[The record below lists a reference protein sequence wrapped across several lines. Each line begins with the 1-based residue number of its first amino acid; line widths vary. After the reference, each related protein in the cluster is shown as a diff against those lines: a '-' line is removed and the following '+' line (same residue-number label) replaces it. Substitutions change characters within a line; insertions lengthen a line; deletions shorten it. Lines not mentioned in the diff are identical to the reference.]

1 MGNIFGKPFRSFVTK
16 QIQTRQE
23 SLGYKD
29 YNVNDLKYQNTKT
42 PWIRLASTVDINQFL
57 KDGTTETRVYQ
68 QLLKNGLNPELFTGD
83 VAAKN
88 FILQGGAIAIGENN
102 ELKTNSGLNYKN
114 EYYNGAYGWGG
125 IDEKGYV
132 PMPGIKDV
140 NIIYK
145 SDGAFAEGTINMKC
159 FSRSQ
164 LILMDLLYMRPGV
177 NLLLEFGW
185 STYLDNEGNLQT
197 YDTFITD
204 ALDFTLNKAGAT
216 VQKEKVEFK
225 GGFDFFGPDAFRGT
239 GEFYEDMLDDGS
251 LQSKILQ
258 LIEQERID
266 RDGNYEGMF
275 GMITNF
281 NWKFNQTDGSYDCQ
295 TKIIGHGDVI
305 QGLTMDVNKPNM
317 DKVLA
322 EIGVKQSRQ
331 DQESTADRM
340 DIPLISDFR
349 SNQLTTILIGYYR
362 KFKNSIANK
371 ENVPIGFENTK
382 NYFRYKSNNVMS
394 ANQDFLL
401 ANFRS
406 KEKEEPFDL
415 NIKNGLL
422 GLFGAEVTAGLGFD
436 AAQGIGG
443 EGGGD
448 GIEVYMK
455 FSCLLAI
462 IQKFFL
468 LYDEKGTPLCY
479 FDMNF
484 SDLDNDPNYIANYP
498 GQFSGNPYHVLVPYE
513 NVLSSVSDIT
523 MPKTLLGLIAESA
536 SPNFLSDKG
545 YAGKLSEVL
554 INVNVLT
561 NIAGSESIKNSENDK
576 LEITKFLN
584 LVLKQ
589 INKTRGGGN
598 DFRVIVE
605 ASTSTI
611 KIIDKTPIR
620 WKTALPPGSTGT
632 ELCVFNTYGVKNKIG
647 GSIVKSIDIGSSIG
661 KDMADVI
668 AINVGGGANGYSSNG
683 TGLTKWSEGITDRIF
698 PQIGD
703 GVNGEESEDPK
714 TDVNKIW
721 DENITKFGEDSNPF
735 SNLYDKCKF
744 NVLLMPAY
752 ESVCKTWISK
762 ISGNM
767 TDKNFV
773 TSPYF
778 LPFTFNMDIEGISG
792 IRLYERFDID
802 DNVLPATYDNESLE
816 MQISACDHAVNSTS
830 WTTKIVAIPQPSSQ
844 EAPYE
849 EPTKLSGGVIVRN
862 VVTGLSLDDTDLFT
876 LTSAYPILQIFKT
889 EETQKR
895 QVYLHH
901 TVSSQNIESVLFG
914 WSSRTDQVATHY
926 ITNNDGESEQVF
938 PDENWAN
945 QLGIPVSLF
954 SSAGLSYQNLN
965 KTALGI
971 ELCSYGGLTVEK
983 DQNGNNKYFTTYG
996 QEVSA
1001 SNVAQPVNQF
1011 GQPINFKG
1019 YSHFEKYNDTQ
1030 INNVKSIIMGWMSK
1044 YDIEFIYNYSEL
1056 FPQTQISLNAL
1067 SGNKGVYTHNSV
1079 RTDKSDVFPQKELL
1093 DMLKSIA
1100 TELGDEDKV
1109 LNAGGQWTGQGT
1121 SRGGIEDAAIGKAR
1135 RAAVQQLIRDTLGEE
1150 KAKNYRGAVPDLV
1163 VKSFSETNQNVNVGV
1178 LAGQLTVEATFEAQ
1192 INVFGGNISISNNEI
1207 SSFRRETL
1215 NGVVQYSPI

>member
-1 MGNIFGKPFRSFVTK
+1 MGNIFGKPFRNFVTK
-16 QIQTRQE
+16 QIKTRQE

-216 VQKEKVEFK
+216 VQKERMKLKE
-225 GGFDFFGPDAFRGT
+225 GGAINLFDGTDAFEGT

-305 QGLTMDVNKPNM
+305 QGLTMNVNKPNM

-322 EIGVKQSRQ
+322 EIGLK
-331 DQESTADRM
+331 ESNAAGLGSGVAVEDSKRGQT
-340 DIPLISDFR
+340 DIPFVSDFK

-371 ENVPIGFENTK
+371 KNVPIGFENTK

-422 GLFGAEVTAGLGFD
+422 GLFGAQITSGNSGGVDKIAGLGGKD
-436 AAQGIGG
+436 
-443 EGGGD
+443 GGD

-455 FSCLLAI
+455 FSCLIAI

-498 GQFSGNPYHVLVPYE
+498 GQFSGNPYNVLVPYE
-513 NVLSSVSDIT
+513 NVLSSISNIT
-523 MPKTLLGLIAESA
+523 MPKTLLGSIAETA
-536 SPNFLSDKG
+536 SPNFLSDRG

-554 INVNVLT
+554 VNINLLV
-561 NIAGSESIKNSENDK
+561 NIAGSPSIKNSETDK

-584 LVLKQ
+584 EVLKS
-589 INKTRGGGN
+589 INNSRGGGN
-598 DFRVIVE
+598 DFKVIVE

-620 WKTALPPGSTGT
+620 WKTSLPPGSTGT

-668 AINVGGGANGYSSNG
+668 AINVGGGANGYSANG

-714 TDVNKIW
+714 TDVDKIW
-721 DENITKFGEDSNPF
+721 
-735 SNLYDKCKF
+735 L
-744 NVLLMPAY
+744 
-752 ESVCKTWISK
+752 
-762 ISGNM
+762 
-767 TDKNFV
+767 
-773 TSPYF
+773 
-778 LPFTFNMDIEGISG
+778 
-792 IRLYERFDID
+792 
-802 DNVLPATYDNESLE
+802 
-816 MQISACDHAVNSTS
+816 
-830 WTTKIVAIPQPSSQ
+830 
-844 EAPYE
+844 
-849 EPTKLSGGVIVRN
+849 
-862 VVTGLSLDDTDLFT
+862 
-876 LTSAYPILQIFKT
+876 
-889 EETQKR
+889 
-895 QVYLHH
+895 
-901 TVSSQNIESVLFG
+901 
-914 WSSRTDQVATHY
+914 
-926 ITNNDGESEQVF
+926 
-938 PDENWAN
+938 
-945 QLGIPVSLF
+945 
-954 SSAGLSYQNLN
+954 
-965 KTALGI
+965 
-971 ELCSYGGLTVEK
+971 
-983 DQNGNNKYFTTYG
+983 
-996 QEVSA
+996 
-1001 SNVAQPVNQF
+1001 
-1011 GQPINFKG
+1011 
-1019 YSHFEKYNDTQ
+1019 
-1030 INNVKSIIMGWMSK
+1030 
-1044 YDIEFIYNYSEL
+1044 
-1056 FPQTQISLNAL
+1056 
-1067 SGNKGVYTHNSV
+1067 
-1079 RTDKSDVFPQKELL
+1079 
-1093 DMLKSIA
+1093 
-1100 TELGDEDKV
+1100 
-1109 LNAGGQWTGQGT
+1109 
-1121 SRGGIEDAAIGKAR
+1121 
-1135 RAAVQQLIRDTLGEE
+1135 
-1150 KAKNYRGAVPDLV
+1150 
-1163 VKSFSETNQNVNVGV
+1163 
-1178 LAGQLTVEATFEAQ
+1178 
-1192 INVFGGNISISNNEI
+1192 
-1207 SSFRRETL
+1207 
-1215 NGVVQYSPI
+1215 